1 MRLYTFCNYYLSSIQ
16 QGIQTAHV
24 VSELM
29 SASFKDQTKE
39 QFKMVLD
46 WAKNHKTIV
55 VCNGGN
61 CEDLRKLCDFFNT
74 KENPYPFTNFF
85 EDNQSL
91 NSAITCVGIVLP
103 EEIYN
108 VTSEFK
114 YGYNFI
120 SDSRERTKVYSYVP
134 DRLENMKIY
143 SDVTSYDYK
152 LIDKIK
158 SAPLAR

>member
-29 SASFKDQTKE
+29 YKHCSE
-39 QFKMVLD
+39 NQFKMIQD
-46 WAKNHKTIV
+46 WAKYHKTIV

-61 CEDLRKLCDFFNT
+61 SKDIEDLHTFFCN
-74 KENPYPFTNFF
+74 KENPYPLADFA
-85 EDNQSL
+85 EDEQSL
-91 NSAITCVGIVLP
+91 NSALTCVGIILP
-103 EEIYN
+103 EEIYE
-108 VTSEFK
+108 VKSEFK
-114 YGYNFI
+114 YGYS
-120 SDSRERTKVYSYVP
+120 SDSRERTKIYGYYP
-134 DRLENMKIY
+134 EDLTKMQIY
-143 SDVTSYDYK
+143 SDPSDYTYK